1 MSIISDP
8 KLFHPKF
15 ARAASALNKLLR
27 GGYETGI
34 TKTNFQ
40 LFESYRHP
48 GRQFEVFTKGTSKAG
63 PYKSAHQFGLAGDW
77 VPYLSPVEAE
87 ALGERIGERVL
98 PGWNWHSSH
107 DWLFLKKCAEQVGL
121 VVPMDWDRAHV
132 EHPDWP
138 NLLTYIN
145 TKVRER

>member
-1 MSIISDP
+1 MSIIRDP
-8 KLFHPKF
+8 KTFHPKF
-15 ARAASALNKLLR
+15 ARAAGALNKLLV

-48 GRQFEVFTKGTSKAG
+48 GRQFEVFSKGTSKAR
-63 PYKSAHQFGLAGDW
+63 PYTSAHQLGLAGDW

-87 ALGERIGERVL
+87 ALAERIGERVL

-107 DWLFLKKCAEQVGL
+107 DWLFLRKCAQQVGL
-121 VVPMDWDRAHV
+121 DVPMNWDRAHV

-138 NLLTYIN
+138 KLLAWIN
-145 TKVRER
+145 NNVKEK

>member
-15 ARAASALNKLLR
+15 AYAASQLDKLLR

-34 TKTNFQ
+34 TKTHFK

-48 GRQFEVFTKGTSKAG
+48 IRQNDLLAKGASKARQFT
-63 PYKSAHQFGLAGDW
+63 SAHQLGLAGDW
-77 VPYLSPVEAE
+77 VPYLSPVEAQ
-87 ALGERIGERVL
+87 ALSERIGERVL

-107 DWLFLKKCAEQVGL
+107 DWLFLRKSAQAVGL
-121 VVPMDWDRAHV
+121 EVPMDWDRAHV

-138 NLLTYIN
+138 KLLAWIN
-145 TKVRER
+145 KNVRQK

>member
-1 MSIISDP
+1 MTIIRDM

-15 ARAASALNKLLR
+15 ARAASQLNKLLI

-34 TKTNFQ
+34 TKTKFE

-48 GRQFEVFTKGTSKAG
+48 LRQNDVFAKGASKARQ
-63 PYKSAHQFGLAGDW
+63 YSSAHQLGLAGDW
-77 VPYLSPVEAE
+77 VPYLSAVEAQ

-107 DWLFLKKCAEQVGL
+107 DWLFLRKSAQQVGL
-121 VVPMDWDRAHV
+121 DVPMDWDRAHV

-138 NLLTYIN
+138 ILLEFMKNKI
-145 TKVRER
+145 RER

>member
-1 MSIISDP
+1 MTIIRDT

-15 ARAASALNKLLR
+15 ARAAGALDKLLR

-34 TKTNFQ
+34 TKTNFK

-48 GRQFEVFTKGTSKAG
+48 IRQNDLLAKGTSKARQFT
-63 PYKSAHQFGLAGDW
+63 SAHQLGLAGDW
-77 VPYLSPVEAE
+77 VPYLSTVEAE
-87 ALGERIGERVL
+87 ALSERIGERVF

-107 DWLFLKKCAEQVGL
+107 DWLFLRKCAQQVGL
-121 VVPMDWDRAHV
+121 DVPMNWDRAHV

-138 NLLTYIN
+138 KLLAWIN
-145 TKVRER
+145 KNVKEK